1 MDAND
6 DVSMLTDDGDFIV
19 LGHMNGEI
27 LDGADGGAKLR
38 RMEAFDAVGRNAARG
53 AMALSLVSL
62 IGNTAEL
69 VWLVI
74 RRKRRGVHNLF

>member
-1 MDAND
+1 
-6 DVSMLTDDGDFIV
+6 
-19 LGHMNGEI
+19 MNGEI